1 MSINHCVRLLTSFPE
16 YPKNDLL
23 KVTNVTEEQFNS
35 CLKNGYITVDSVTQC
50 VSITDIGRNVMSRG
64 GAFVILNRGD
74 L

>member
-50 VSITDIGRNVMSRG
+50 V
-64 GAFVILNRGD
+64 L
-74 L
+74 